1 MRPYVYHARVTTS
14 PAALPQPSAAS
25 TSRID
30 PLLRLVHRRRGE
42 PVGCA
47 PVRPEAQPYE
57 GGSGRL
63 GALVLH
69 GFTSTPAS
77 VRPWADRLERD
88 GFRVSVPRLPGH
100 GTTWQ
105 EMNQTRWEDWYGE
118 VESAFED
125 LSMRCEQTFVCGLS
139 MGGGLALL
147 LAARQGDRVAG
158 LSLVNPSVH
167 STDPR
172 MLALPVL
179 RHLTPSLGAIGGD
192 VAMPDVVEGAYER
205 TPLHAAWSLSKLW
218 REIQRELPR
227 VNQPMVIYRS
237 RIDHVVGPSSLQLI
251 SERVR
256 STDLEIVH
264 LERSY
269 HVATLDYDADLIFSG
284 TSEFFTRL
292 ATAAE

>member
-1 MRPYVYHARVTTS
+1 MTTS
-14 PAALPQPSAAS
+14 SAALPYRIPSVSVRDRWEAMAPRFGLRREPTPGTAEIQPGA
-25 TSRID
+25 
-30 PLLRLVHRRRGE
+30 
-42 PVGCA
+42 
-47 PVRPEAQPYE
+47 EAYV
-57 GGSGRL
+57 GGSGPW

-69 GFTSTPAS
+69 GFTGVPGS
-77 VRPWADRLERD
+77 VRPWADRLEAD

-118 VESAFED
+118 TESAFDE
-125 LSMRCEQTFVCGLS
+125 LSAHCERTFVCGLS

-147 LAARQGDRVAG
+147 LAARQGERVSG

-172 MLALPVL
+172 MKALPVL
-179 RHLTPSLGAIGGD
+179 RHLRPSLAAIGNDIAAPG
-192 VAMPDVVEGAYER
+192 VVEGAYER
-205 TPLHAAWSLSKLW
+205 TPLHAAWSLTRLW
-218 REIQRELPR
+218 RAIRRELPR
-227 VNQPMVIYRS
+227 VDQPIRIYRS
-237 RIDHVVGPSSLQLI
+237 RTDHLVGPSSLAI
-251 SERVR
+251 ITERVR
-256 STDLEIVH
+256 STDLEVVY

-292 ATAAE
+292 ATAAK